1 MYITLQT
8 IIVPGDNDIGGENGE
23 IVTQQKVNRF
33 RSAFNTL
40 PFYTLGNNIIYTVNR
55 ITREI
60 PHQVPS
66 YKDLEPKHR
75 TIAVSH
81 FSLLF
86 HQDDYSDRVLRQ
98 LQPHIIFS
106 GHLHRSMFIKR
117 SQVYTEFTKA
127 TPLNVGA
134 NDRYQVHE
142 FDLTET
148 INRQSHLE
156 ILVPTSS
163 YRMGE
168 RNMGYGHAVL
178 DGNDNLFYTVLWS
191 VDRFQQLFNYLPVLS
206 IWLIIGMIWT
216 TILIRRSCR
225 RRKLFNYDKV

>member
-1 MYITLQT
+1 MKRFQSAFKTRPFYE
-8 IIVPGDNDIGGENGE
+8 VGDN
-23 IVTQQKVNRF
+23 IVY
-33 RSAFNTL
+33 A
-40 PFYTLGNNIIYTVNR
+40 VNR

-60 PHQVPS
+60 PPGDVPTFP
-66 YKDLEPKHR
+66 DLHEKHR
-75 TIAVSH
+75 TIAVGH

-86 HQDDYSDRVLRQ
+86 HQDDYSDRVLRL

-134 NDRYQVHE
+134 SDRYQVHE

-148 INRQSHLE
+148 IRRQSHLE
-156 ILVPTSS
+156 ILVPTAS

-168 RNMGYGHAVL
+168 RNVGYGHAVL
-178 DGNDNLFYTVLWS
+178 DHANDNLSYTVLWS
-191 VDRFQQLFNYLPVLS
+191 VDRFQQLFNYLAFVC
-206 IWLIIGMIWT
+206 IWVIVGLVCT
-216 TILIRRSCR
+216 CLHIRRRCL
-225 RRKLFNYDKV
+225 RRKLFNYEKV